1 MSSQKHCSNFLLQH
15 FLIILSIE
23 LNLFLSHTLHW
34 LNKQYVLMA
43 ILHTVSK
50 TEVCKWRS
58 FLWLF
63 FWSNIYY
70 YYYDAAWKDILV
82 KMILLMP
89 VDWFC
94 NCFLCPFRYDWW
106 WHLLQ
111 FWVAQWTVDWV
122 NHILFHHD
130 TQQKVSPLVG
140 IFYSALFMWSC
151 NWDLFLKYKFIIVHR
166 VDSMKCDCN

>member
-63 FWSNIYY
+63 FFGQTSITTIMMQLEKTFLWKWYYWCLLTDFVIVFCVHLDMTGDGIYFSSELLSGL
-70 YYYDAAWKDILV
+70 WIEWTISFSI
-82 KMILLMP
+82 MIHNRKSL
-89 VDWFC
+89 
-94 NCFLCPFRYDWW
+94 
-106 WHLLQ
+106 HL
-111 FWVAQWTVDWV
+111 
-122 NHILFHHD
+122 
-130 TQQKVSPLVG
+130 
-140 IFYSALFMWSC
+140 
-151 NWDLFLKYKFIIVHR
+151 
-166 VDSMKCDCN
+166 